1 VCLKLIH
8 SILLH
13 IILSSI
19 LVALKEK
26 LMNRWARDLSDL
38 ARVSGAQHSMLLL
51 MRRALFL
58 KKIGNNKGAKN
69 SVKRLQPSAQF
80 LFGGK
85 VGDVTKDLKASEELN
100 PLYGKYSKNGGVGSK
115 NSTFYHRGRGRGRGG
130 GRGYQGK
137 KRGGGGNHSGSNR
150 GGSSSGSRLD
160 RFKDS

>member
-1 VCLKLIH
+1 M
-8 SILLH
+8 
-13 IILSSI
+13 
-19 LVALKEK
+19 ALKEK

-100 PLYGKYSKNGGVGSK
+100 PLSGKYSKNGGVGSK
-115 NSTFYHRGRGRGRGG
+115 NSTFYPRGRGRGRGRGG
-130 GRGYQGK
+130 GRGYQGN
-137 KRGGGGNHSGSNR
+137 RGGGGNHSGSSR